1 MDKVYGIML
10 IGCGHIGGDHMDDI
24 YWRDN
29 IRVVAVVDTDE
40 AQAKLFARK
49 YNAEHYGTD
58 YRDFLSL
65 PEIDIVIIATYVN
78 THLSILK
85 DCIAAKKHILCEKPI
100 ATTKEDGKEFYRAAK
115 AAQKEGIQILVAYIL
130 RHNDTYNKM
139 RELIWNGEIGELRLA
154 RMSQNHHAL
163 NWPRYKRL
171 LADCSP
177 ILDCGV
183 HYMDIIQWFAGS
195 PVVEVVGQGV
205 TVDNDLEPGMV
216 NYGLISMRLA
226 SGAMAYYEAG
236 WGQTFSSANVKEFI
250 GTEGRIRLTM
260 NAQRATDTEMGDC
273 IELFRLETGQTEI
286 INVKSQYKPMY
297 KQLCALI
304 DMIEFRPTHAPD
316 IDQAYSAFKVAVAAD
331 RAVRQSAF
339 VFVDLNDDEEN

>member
-10 IGCGHIGGDHMDDI
+10 IGCGHIGGDHLDDM
-24 YWRDN
+24 YWREN

-40 AQAKLFARK
+40 AQARLFARK
-49 YNAEHYGTD
+49 YNAEHFGTD
-58 YRDFLSL
+58 YHEFLDL

-78 THLSILK
+78 THLPILK

-100 ATTKEDGKEFYRAAK
+100 ATSKAEGKEFYHAVK
-115 AAQKEGIQILVAYIL
+115 AAEKDGLKILIAYIL

-139 RELIWNGEIGELRLA
+139 RELIWNGEIGELRVA
-154 RMSQNHHAL
+154 RMTQNHHAL

-171 LADCSP
+171 LHDCSP

-183 HYMDIIQWFAGS
+183 HYMDILQWFAGS
-195 PVVEVVGQGV
+195 PVVEVMGQGA
-205 TVDNDLEPGMV
+205 TVDGDLEDGIV
-216 NYGLISMRLA
+216 NYGLIIMRLK

-250 GTEGRIRLTM
+250 GTKGRIRMTM
-260 NAQRATDTEMGDC
+260 NANRGTDTEMGDR

-286 INVKSQYKPMY
+286 INVQSKYKPMY

-304 DMIEFRPTHAPD
+304 DMIEGRPTHAPD
-316 IDQAYSAFKVAVAAD
+316 IEQAYSAFKVAVAAD
-331 RAVRQSAF
+331 KAVRESAF
-339 VFVDLNDDEEN
+339 IYIEDEQNL

>member
-1 MDKVYGIML
+1 MDKTYGIML

-29 IRVVAVVDTDE
+29 IRIVAVVDTDE

-49 YNAEHYGTD
+49 YGAEHYGTD
-58 YRDFLSL
+58 YREFLSL
-65 PEIDIVIIATYVN
+65 PELDICIVATWVN
-78 THLSILK
+78 SHLPIMK
-85 DCIAAKKHILCEKPI
+85 DCLDAGKHVLCEKPI
-100 ATTKEDGKEFYRAAK
+100 ATSKEEGKEFYKTVK
-115 AAQKEGIQILVAYIL
+115 AAEERGLHVLIAYIL

-139 RELIWNGEIGELRLA
+139 RELIWNGEIGELRVA
-154 RMSQNHHAL
+154 RMTQNHHAL

-171 LADCSP
+171 LHDCSP

-183 HYMDIIQWFAGS
+183 HYMDIIQWFTGS
-195 PVVEVVGQGV
+195 KVVEVVGQGV
-205 TVDNDLEPGMV
+205 TVDEDLSDGMV
-216 NYGLISMRLA
+216 NYGMIVMRLQ

-250 GTEGRIRLTM
+250 GTKGRIRMTM
-260 NAQRATDTEMGDC
+260 NANRATDTEMGDC

-286 INVKSQYKPMY
+286 INVQSKYKPMY

-304 DMIEFRPTHAPD
+304 DMIEDRPTHAPD
-316 IDQAYSAFKVAVAAD
+316 IEQAYSAFKVAIAAD
-331 RAVRQSAF
+331 RAVRESAF
-339 VFVDLNDDEEN
+339 VYVEDDQSM